1 MNLTSSEKLEKVF
14 EQYFQKTICLS
25 IKDEQIKKGKFLLIK
40 NCIIG
45 NNYFYELTIER
56 VKKLDLVR
64 IPYPFEIEE
73 YPEDNLLFLDYRLS
87 SLFKNNKKMLN
98 EMVHWCETKTDLRTA
113 NKMFNNILEIKVE

>member
-1 MNLTSSEKLEKVF
+1 MNLTSSERLEKIF
-14 EQYFQKTICLS
+14 EKYFQKTISLS

-73 YPEDNLLFLDYRLS
+73 HPEDNLLFLDYRLS
-87 SLFKNNKKMLN
+87 SLFRNNKKLLN
-98 EMVHWCETKTDLRTA
+98 EMTQWCETKTDLKSA
-113 NKMFNNILEIKVE
+113 NKMFNNILEIKFE